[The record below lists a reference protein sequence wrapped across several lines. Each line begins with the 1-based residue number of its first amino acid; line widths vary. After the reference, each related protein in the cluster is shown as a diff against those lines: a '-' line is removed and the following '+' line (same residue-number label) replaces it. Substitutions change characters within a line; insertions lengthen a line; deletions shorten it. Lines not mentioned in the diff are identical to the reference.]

1 MDIGTLFQ
9 EQQQFLNIF
18 YLYYCSV
25 QLLHF
30 FFILRMPYFKLIYIY
45 ISILVTC
52 CFCHILADSI
62 SMMVFFVSAFNNIL
76 THTCEERGN
85 NIDE

>member
-25 QLLHF
+25 QLLL